1 MLRGALVTS
10 QLFAASGA
18 SDPGGDGPAVGH
30 GPSPLLE
37 IADLRVSFRSR
48 AGEIRAVRGVNLSLG
63 EGQTLGIVG
72 ESGSGKS
79 VTVRALMGI
88 LPERTAVV
96 TGSARFE
103 GADLLALTRRERRK
117 YLGRDLA
124 MVFQDPMRSLNPT
137 MQIGRQIVE
146 AIRNHERVDAEQARA
161 KAIDLLRQ
169 VRMSVPETRFHQ
181 YPHQLSGGMRQRV
194 MIAIAIACRPR
205 LLIADESTT
214 ALDVTTQAQIMEL
227 FRDLQQ
233 ELKMGLVLVSHDLAL
248 TARYTDRL
256 AVMYAG
262 RIVESGVTAD
272 VFNRPRMPY
281 TKGLLESVP
290 RRGANRHERLP
301 TITGSPP
308 DSLEVARGCAFQ
320 PRCPYATDRCAA
332 EQPELVRAEG
342 EQMYACWNP
351 LEVPSRTRP
360 HA

>member
-1 MLRGALVTS
+1 MVAQHPRGVGPDGM
-10 QLFAASGA
+10 FA
-18 SDPGGDGPAVGH
+18 
-30 GPSPLLE
+30 PSPLLE
-37 IADLRVSFRSR
+37 IEDLRVSFRSR
-48 AGEIRAVRGVNLSLG
+48 AGEIRAVRGVNLELG

-88 LPERTAVV
+88 LPERTAVA

-103 GADLLALTRRERRK
+103 GVDLLGLSRRERRK

-146 AIRNHERVDAEQARA
+146 AIRNHEQMDAGQAKERA
-161 KAIDLLRQ
+161 IELLRQ

-194 MIAIAIACRPR
+194 MIAIAIACRPK

-233 ELKMGLVLVSHDLAL
+233 ELKMGLILVSHDLAL

-262 RIVESGVTAD
+262 RIVESGVTAE
-272 VFNRPRMPY
+272 VFGNPRMPY
-281 TKGLLESVP
+281 TKGLLESIP
-290 RRGANRHERLP
+290 RRGASRHERLP
-301 TITGSPP
+301 TIIGSPP
-308 DSLEVARGCAFQ
+308 DSLEVSSGCAFQ
-320 PRCPYATDRCAA
+320 PRCPYADDQCIV
-332 EQPELVRAEG
+332 EQPELLAAEG
-342 EQMYACWNP
+342 DHLFACWNP
-351 LEVPSRTRP
+351 LEKLSSSQS

>member
-1 MLRGALVTS
+1 MTNHP
-10 QLFAASGA
+10 FAAN
-18 SDPGGDGPAVGH
+18 GPADPAPANTNRGPE
-30 GPSPLLE
+30 PSPLLE

-48 AGEIRAVRGVNLSLG
+48 AGEIRAVRGVNLRLAEG
-63 EGQTLGIVG
+63 ETLGIVG

-96 TGSARFE
+96 TGSARIS
-103 GADLLALTRRERRK
+103 GVDLLSLPRRARRD

-146 AIRNHERVDAEQARA
+146 AIRNHERIDADGAKA
-161 KAIDLLRQ
+161 KAIELLRQ

-194 MIAIAIACRPR
+194 MIAIAIACRPK

-227 FRDLQQ
+227 FRDLQH

-262 RIVESGVTAD
+262 RIVESGLTAE
-272 VFNRPRMPY
+272 VFGSPRMPY
-281 TKGLLESVP
+281 TRGLLESIP
-290 RRGANRHERLP
+290 RRGANRHEKLP

-308 DSLEVARGCAFQ
+308 DSLDVPRGCAFQ
-320 PRCPYATDRCAA
+320 PRCPYATDRCVA
-332 EQPELVRAEG
+332 ELPELERADG
-342 EQMYACWNP
+342 DHLFACWNP
-351 LEVPSRTRP
+351 LELSPRISQ